1 VRESSQRVTIPLSRH
16 LLNLEKGEKRALN
29 ICKGLPLTHFNGAC
43 HQRKDLRP
51 RVLNLRVLKFKRLVM
66 HVAFSEVF
74 DVTGEVLML
83 IMRFV
88 EVFSVNCEVFM

>member
-1 VRESSQRVTIPLSRH
+1 
-16 LLNLEKGEKRALN
+16 
-29 ICKGLPLTHFNGAC
+29 
-43 HQRKDLRP
+43 
-51 RVLNLRVLKFKRLVM
+51 M